1 MPFPDRSQVQQ
12 APSQAES
19 ARPMP
24 GWRVLLLAVAC
35 ALSVANVYY
44 AQPLLDAMGREFGL
58 DEAAVGMVV
67 TATQIGCAVALL
79 LVVPL
84 GDLLDRRRLMIG
96 QLVLLMLALAAVA
109 AASAGW
115 LLAGMAALGL
125 LGTAMA
131 QGLLALSRWPRRRA
145 RPRGRRPRAGGD
157 RPAAGAHLVRRAGR
171 SVGLARGLSGVGGAV
186 RAAGRGVGAGPAAPP
201 AAVGRHG
208 LWGLAALHVYA
219 GVTEPVLRVRGMIA
233 LLMFAAVS
241 VFWTAL
247 VLPLSAP
254 PHALSHTAIGAF
266 GLVGVAGVLMAA
278 RAGRLADG
286 GQGQRTTGAGL
297 VLLCLSWIPLALL
310 DWSLWALALGV
321 LLLDVALQ
329 ALHVTNQAMIF
340 SIGAQAHSR
349 LVGAYMLF
357 YAAGS
362 GLGAIAATTVYA
374 HAGWPGVRAGRGH
387 QRRRCCSGWRRCRA
401 AWPRSRVRGS
411 ARTPRVDAGA
421 IRLAA
426 RGSRPA
432 WVRPGQG
439 CTSYSPEPSTTAA
452 SPAPGSACAA
462 HKPAPWRSWRRGTR
476 DLPA

>member
-1 MPFPDRSQVQQ
+1 
-12 APSQAES
+12 
-19 ARPMP
+19 MP

-109 AASAGW
+109 SASGAGW

-131 QGLLALSRWPRRRA
+131 QGLLALSAALAAPGERGRVVGAAQGGVVIGLLLARTLSGALADLWGWRAVYLMSAALSALLAVALALGLPRRRL
-145 RPRGRRPRAGGD
+145 PSAGMGY
-157 RPAAGAHLVRRAGR
+157 GALLRSMYTLV
-171 SVGLARGLSGVGGAV
+171 L
-186 RAAGRGVGAGPAAPP
+186 
-201 AAVGRHG
+201 
-208 LWGLAALHVYA
+208 
-219 GVTEPVLRVRGMIA
+219 TEPVLRVRGMIA

-374 HAGWPGVRAGRGH
+374 HAGWPGVCALGAGFSAAALLFWLATLPRGV
-387 QRRRCCSGWRRCRA
+387 A
-401 AWPRSRVRGS
+401 AKPREGQCQN
-411 ARTPRVDAGA
+411 AAG
-421 IRLAA
+421 
-426 RGSRPA
+426 
-432 WVRPGQG
+432 
-439 CTSYSPEPSTTAA
+439 
-452 SPAPGSACAA
+452 
-462 HKPAPWRSWRRGTR
+462 
-476 DLPA
+476 

>member
-1 MPFPDRSQVQQ
+1 
-12 APSQAES
+12 
-19 ARPMP
+19 
-24 GWRVLLLAVAC
+24 
-35 ALSVANVYY
+35 
-44 AQPLLDAMGREFGL
+44 
-58 DEAAVGMVV
+58 
-67 TATQIGCAVALL
+67 
-79 LVVPL
+79 
-84 GDLLDRRRLMIG
+84 
-96 QLVLLMLALAAVA
+96 
-109 AASAGW
+109 
-115 LLAGMAALGL
+115 MAALGL

-131 QGLLALSRWPRRRA
+131 QGLLALSAALAAPGERGRVVGAAQGGVVIGLLLARTLSGALADLWGWRAVYLVSAALSALLAVALALGLPRRRL
-145 RPRGRRPRAGGD
+145 PSAGMGY
-157 RPAAGAHLVRRAGR
+157 GALLRSMYTLV
-171 SVGLARGLSGVGGAV
+171 L
-186 RAAGRGVGAGPAAPP
+186 
-201 AAVGRHG
+201 
-208 LWGLAALHVYA
+208 
-219 GVTEPVLRVRGMIA
+219 TEPVLRVRGMIA

-374 HAGWPGVRAGRGH
+374 HAGWPGVCAGRGH
-387 QRRRCCSGWRRCRA
+387 QRGGA
-401 AWPRSRVRGS
+401 AVLAG
-411 ARTPRVDAGA
+411 DA
-421 IRLAA
+421 AA
-426 RGSRPA
+426 RRGR
-432 WVRPGQG
+432 
-439 CTSYSPEPSTTAA
+439 EAA
-452 SPAPGSACAA
+452 
-462 HKPAPWRSWRRGTR
+462 
-476 DLPA
+476 

>member
-1 MPFPDRSQVQQ
+1 
-12 APSQAES
+12 
-19 ARPMP
+19 MP

-109 AASAGW
+109 TASGAGW

-131 QGLLALSRWPRRRA
+131 QGLLALSAALAAPASAAAWSA
-145 RPRGRRPRAGGD
+145 RPRAGGD

-171 SVGLARGLSGVGGAV
+171 SVGLARGLSDVGGAV
-186 RAAGRGVGAGPAAPP
+186 RAAGRGAGAGPAAPP

-208 LWGLAALHVYA
+208 LWGLLRSMYTLVL
-219 GVTEPVLRVRGMIA
+219 TEPVLRVRGMIA

-349 LVGAYMLF
+349 LVGATCCSTRL
-357 YAAGS
+357 AAAWARS
-362 GLGAIAATTVYA
+362 RPRRCTRM
-374 HAGWPGVRAGRGH
+374 PAGRACARWARASA
-387 QRRRCCSGWRRCRA
+387 RRRCCSGWRRCRA

-432 WVRPGQG
+432 WGRPVRAVLR
-439 CTSYSPEPSTTAA
+439 TRPSRAPRRPA
-452 SPAPGSACAA
+452 PAPGSACAA

-476 DLPA
+476 GLPA

>member
-1 MPFPDRSQVQQ
+1 
-12 APSQAES
+12 
-19 ARPMP
+19 MP

-96 QLVLLMLALAAVA
+96 QLVLLMLALVAVA
-109 AASAGW
+109 AASGSGW

-131 QGLLALSRWPRRRA
+131 QGLLALSAALAAPGERGRVVGAAQGGVVIGLLLARTLSGALADLWGWRAVYLVSAALSALLAVALALGLPRRRL
-145 RPRGRRPRAGGD
+145 PSAGMGY
-157 RPAAGAHLVRRAGR
+157 GALLRSMYTLV
-171 SVGLARGLSGVGGAV
+171 L
-186 RAAGRGVGAGPAAPP
+186 
-201 AAVGRHG
+201 
-208 LWGLAALHVYA
+208 
-219 GVTEPVLRVRGMIA
+219 TEPVLRVRGMIA

-374 HAGWPGVRAGRGH
+374 HAGWPGVCALGAGISAAALLFWLATLQRGV
-387 QRRRCCSGWRRCRA
+387 A
-401 AWPRSRVRGS
+401 AKPREGQCQN
-411 ARTPRVDAGA
+411 AAG
-421 IRLAA
+421 
-426 RGSRPA
+426 
-432 WVRPGQG
+432 
-439 CTSYSPEPSTTAA
+439 
-452 SPAPGSACAA
+452 
-462 HKPAPWRSWRRGTR
+462 
-476 DLPA
+476 

>member
-1 MPFPDRSQVQQ
+1 
-12 APSQAES
+12 
-19 ARPMP
+19 MP

-109 AASAGW
+109 TASGPAGCWRAWPRWDCWARPWRRVCWRCRRRWPRPASAAAWSARPRAVVIGL
-115 LLAGMAALGL
+115 LLARTLSGALADLWGWRAVYLMSAALSALLAVALALGL
-125 LGTAMA
+125 
-131 QGLLALSRWPRRRA
+131 PRRRL
-145 RPRGRRPRAGGD
+145 PSAGMGY
-157 RPAAGAHLVRRAGR
+157 GALLRSMYTLV
-171 SVGLARGLSGVGGAV
+171 L
-186 RAAGRGVGAGPAAPP
+186 
-201 AAVGRHG
+201 
-208 LWGLAALHVYA
+208 
-219 GVTEPVLRVRGMIA
+219 TEPVLRVRGMIA

-374 HAGWPGVRAGRGH
+374 HAGWPGVCALGAGFSAAALLFWLATLPRGV
-387 QRRRCCSGWRRCRA
+387 A
-401 AWPRSRVRGS
+401 AKPREGQCQN
-411 ARTPRVDAGA
+411 AAG
-421 IRLAA
+421 
-426 RGSRPA
+426 
-432 WVRPGQG
+432 
-439 CTSYSPEPSTTAA
+439 
-452 SPAPGSACAA
+452 
-462 HKPAPWRSWRRGTR
+462 
-476 DLPA
+476 

>member
-1 MPFPDRSQVQQ
+1 
-12 APSQAES
+12 
-19 ARPMP
+19 MP

-44 AQPLLDAMGREFGL
+44 AQPLLGAMGREFGL

-109 AASAGW
+109 TASGAGW

-131 QGLLALSRWPRRRA
+131 QGLLALSAALAAPGERGRVVGAAQGGVVIGLLLARTLSGALADLWGWRAVYLMSAALSALLAVALALGLPRRRL
-145 RPRGRRPRAGGD
+145 PSAGMGY
-157 RPAAGAHLVRRAGR
+157 GALLRSMYALV
-171 SVGLARGLSGVGGAV
+171 L
-186 RAAGRGVGAGPAAPP
+186 
-201 AAVGRHG
+201 
-208 LWGLAALHVYA
+208 
-219 GVTEPVLRVRGMIA
+219 TEPVLRVRGMIA

-374 HAGWPGVRAGRGH
+374 HAGWPGVCALGAGFSAAALLFWLATLPRGV
-387 QRRRCCSGWRRCRA
+387 A
-401 AWPRSRVRGS
+401 AKPREGQCQN
-411 ARTPRVDAGA
+411 AAG
-421 IRLAA
+421 
-426 RGSRPA
+426 
-432 WVRPGQG
+432 
-439 CTSYSPEPSTTAA
+439 
-452 SPAPGSACAA
+452 
-462 HKPAPWRSWRRGTR
+462 
-476 DLPA
+476 

>member
-1 MPFPDRSQVQQ
+1 M
-12 APSQAES
+12 
-19 ARPMP
+19 
-24 GWRVLLLAVAC
+24 GWRAVYLVSAALSALLAVAL
-35 ALSVANVYY
+35 AL
-44 AQPLLDAMGREFGL
+44 GL
-58 DEAAVGMVV
+58 
-67 TATQIGCAVALL
+67 
-79 LVVPL
+79 P
-84 GDLLDRRRLMIG
+84 RRRLPSAGMG
-96 QLVLLMLALAAVA
+96 YGALLRSMYTLVL
-109 AASAGW
+109 
-115 LLAGMAALGL
+115 
-125 LGTAMA
+125 
-131 QGLLALSRWPRRRA
+131 
-145 RPRGRRPRAGGD
+145 
-157 RPAAGAHLVRRAGR
+157 
-171 SVGLARGLSGVGGAV
+171 
-186 RAAGRGVGAGPAAPP
+186 
-201 AAVGRHG
+201 
-208 LWGLAALHVYA
+208 
-219 GVTEPVLRVRGMIA
+219 TEPVLRVRGMIA

-374 HAGWPGVRAGRGH
+374 HAGWPGVCALGAGISAAALLFWLATLPRGV
-387 QRRRCCSGWRRCRA
+387 A
-401 AWPRSRVRGS
+401 AKPREGS

-452 SPAPGSACAA
+452 SPGAWVSLCSA
-462 HKPAPWRSWRRGTR
+462 
-476 DLPA
+476 

>member
-1 MPFPDRSQVQQ
+1 
-12 APSQAES
+12 
-19 ARPMP
+19 
-24 GWRVLLLAVAC
+24 
-35 ALSVANVYY
+35 
-44 AQPLLDAMGREFGL
+44 MGYG
-58 DEAAVGMVV
+58 
-67 TATQIGCAVALL
+67 ALL
-79 LVVPL
+79 
-84 GDLLDRRRLMIG
+84 RSMYT
-96 QLVLLMLALAAVA
+96 LVL
-109 AASAGW
+109 
-115 LLAGMAALGL
+115 
-125 LGTAMA
+125 
-131 QGLLALSRWPRRRA
+131 
-145 RPRGRRPRAGGD
+145 
-157 RPAAGAHLVRRAGR
+157 
-171 SVGLARGLSGVGGAV
+171 
-186 RAAGRGVGAGPAAPP
+186 
-201 AAVGRHG
+201 
-208 LWGLAALHVYA
+208 
-219 GVTEPVLRVRGMIA
+219 TEPVLRVRGMIA

-357 YAAGS
+357 TRPAAAWARS
-362 GLGAIAATTVYA
+362 R
-374 HAGWPGVRAGRGH
+374 PRRCMRMPAGRACARWARASA
-387 QRRRCCSGWRRCRA
+387 RRRCCSGWRRCRA

-452 SPAPGSACAA
+452 SPGAWVSLCSA
-462 HKPAPWRSWRRGTR
+462 
-476 DLPA
+476 

>member
-1 MPFPDRSQVQQ
+1 MPSPDRSQVQ

-19 ARPMP
+19 ASPMP

-109 AASAGW
+109 AASGAGW

-131 QGLLALSRWPRRRA
+131 QGLLALSAALAAPGERGRVVGAAQGGVVIGLLLARTLSGALADLWGWRAVYLMSAALSALLAVALALGLPRRRL
-145 RPRGRRPRAGGD
+145 PSAGMGY
-157 RPAAGAHLVRRAGR
+157 GALLR
-171 SVGLARGLSGVGGAV
+171 SMY
-186 RAAGRGVGAGPAAPP
+186 
-201 AAVGRHG
+201 
-208 LWGLAALHVYA
+208 ALLL
-219 GVTEPVLRVRGMIA
+219 TEPVLRVRGMIA

-374 HAGWPGVRAGRGH
+374 HAGWPGVCALGACFSAAALLFWLATLPRGVAAKPREGQCQNAAG
-387 QRRRCCSGWRRCRA
+387 
-401 AWPRSRVRGS
+401 
-411 ARTPRVDAGA
+411 
-421 IRLAA
+421 
-426 RGSRPA
+426 
-432 WVRPGQG
+432 
-439 CTSYSPEPSTTAA
+439 
-452 SPAPGSACAA
+452 
-462 HKPAPWRSWRRGTR
+462 
-476 DLPA
+476 

>member
-1 MPFPDRSQVQQ
+1 MPFPDRSQVQ

-19 ARPMP
+19 ASPMP

-109 AASAGW
+109 TASGAGW

-131 QGLLALSRWPRRRA
+131 QGLLALSAALAAPGERGRVVGAAQGGVVIGLLLARTLSGALADLWGWRAVYLMSAALSALLAVALALGLPRRRL
-145 RPRGRRPRAGGD
+145 PSAGMGY
-157 RPAAGAHLVRRAGR
+157 GALLRSMYALV
-171 SVGLARGLSGVGGAV
+171 L
-186 RAAGRGVGAGPAAPP
+186 
-201 AAVGRHG
+201 
-208 LWGLAALHVYA
+208 
-219 GVTEPVLRVRGMIA
+219 TEPVLRVRGMIA

-266 GLVGVAGVLMAA
+266 GLVGAAGVLMAA

-374 HAGWPGVRAGRGH
+374 HAGWPGVCALGAGFSAAALLFWLATLPRGV
-387 QRRRCCSGWRRCRA
+387 A
-401 AWPRSRVRGS
+401 AKPREGQCQN
-411 ARTPRVDAGA
+411 AAG
-421 IRLAA
+421 
-426 RGSRPA
+426 
-432 WVRPGQG
+432 
-439 CTSYSPEPSTTAA
+439 
-452 SPAPGSACAA
+452 
-462 HKPAPWRSWRRGTR
+462 
-476 DLPA
+476 

>member
-109 AASAGW
+109 AASGAGW

-131 QGLLALSRWPRRRA
+131 QGLLALSAALAAPGERGRVVGAAQGGVVIGLLLARTLSGALADLWGWRAVYLVSAALSALLAVALALGLPRRRL
-145 RPRGRRPRAGGD
+145 PSAGMGY
-157 RPAAGAHLVRRAGR
+157 GALLRSMYTLV
-171 SVGLARGLSGVGGAV
+171 L
-186 RAAGRGVGAGPAAPP
+186 
-201 AAVGRHG
+201 
-208 LWGLAALHVYA
+208 
-219 GVTEPVLRVRGMIA
+219 TEPVLRVRGMIA

-374 HAGWPGVRAGRGH
+374 HAGWPGVCALGAGISAAALLFWLATLPRGV
-387 QRRRCCSGWRRCRA
+387 A
-401 AWPRSRVRGS
+401 AKPREGQCQN
-411 ARTPRVDAGA
+411 AAG
-421 IRLAA
+421 
-426 RGSRPA
+426 
-432 WVRPGQG
+432 
-439 CTSYSPEPSTTAA
+439 
-452 SPAPGSACAA
+452 
-462 HKPAPWRSWRRGTR
+462 
-476 DLPA
+476 

>member
-1 MPFPDRSQVQQ
+1 MPFPDRSQVQ

-19 ARPMP
+19 ASPMP

-79 LVVPL
+79 LVLPL

-109 AASAGW
+109 TASGAGW

-131 QGLLALSRWPRRRA
+131 QGLLALSAALAAPGERGRVVGAAQGGVVIGLLLARTLSGALADLWGWRAVYLMSAALSALLAVALALGLPRRRLPSA
-145 RPRGRRPRAGGD
+145 VMGY
-157 RPAAGAHLVRRAGR
+157 GALLRSMYALV
-171 SVGLARGLSGVGGAV
+171 L
-186 RAAGRGVGAGPAAPP
+186 
-201 AAVGRHG
+201 
-208 LWGLAALHVYA
+208 
-219 GVTEPVLRVRGMIA
+219 TEPVLRVRGMIA

-266 GLVGVAGVLMAA
+266 GLVGAAGVLMAA

-374 HAGWPGVRAGRGH
+374 HAGWPGVCALGAGFSAAALLFWLATLPRGV
-387 QRRRCCSGWRRCRA
+387 A
-401 AWPRSRVRGS
+401 AKPREGQCQN
-411 ARTPRVDAGA
+411 AAG
-421 IRLAA
+421 
-426 RGSRPA
+426 
-432 WVRPGQG
+432 
-439 CTSYSPEPSTTAA
+439 
-452 SPAPGSACAA
+452 
-462 HKPAPWRSWRRGTR
+462 
-476 DLPA
+476 